1 VETRFAEA
9 EKTFRELAIPFWLAV
24 TLLEHAEWL
33 AMSGQA
39 GEAEPLF
46 AEARPIFQ
54 RLRAQPWLER
64 LNRPTPVAAMAS
76 GGVGG

>member
-1 VETRFAEA
+1 
-9 EKTFRELAIPFWLAV
+9 
-24 TLLEHAEWL
+24 L

-39 GEAEPLF
+39 GEAEPLL
-46 AEARPIFQ
+46 AEARPTFQ

-76 GGVGG
+76 GGVEG